1 MGIDLDFFFL
11 LQWSFKRSKVKIHLK
26 FLYMYLKKNLY
37 QLITFIKFIKYL
49 YDDKYKK
56 IIQ

>member
-1 MGIDLDFFFL
+1 
-11 LQWSFKRSKVKIHLK
+11 
-26 FLYMYLKKNLY
+26 MYLKKNLY

>member
-1 MGIDLDFFFL
+1 
-11 LQWSFKRSKVKIHLK
+11 
-26 FLYMYLKKNLY
+26 MYLKKNLY

-56 IIQ
+56 LSNNQ